1 MRESGMSVS
10 TGMTLLT
17 SMCDEGGNPV
27 MCDVKKRI
35 CDMTER
41 QNFSISDLL
50 RQLPQASY
58 KALGD
63 DFFIAELGYD
73 ESLEFM
79 KYPARFNGFLV
90 FYCIEGSFKIDINL
104 KPYEV
109 SEGSLIVYTP
119 GNIARVEEMDRD
131 ELSKLRFIL
140 VASTE
145 AFITGVRMDFNQL
158 YEDSLLALENH
169 CIRLND
175 SEKHL
180 MKKYRDLAEALLTL
194 DMPNKVEAVK
204 SLGTSIFYLLG
215 TMWSNRLDEAHKE
228 LPARAKRANSVFANF
243 LKLVSVHHRE
253 EHNIDFY
260 ADNLL
265 LTPKYLS
272 KFVKEVSGR
281 TASEW
286 IDSFIILDVKN
297 LLKYSDLSI
306 KEIAY
311 DMHFASVPSF
321 YKFFNKMTG
330 LTPAA
335 YREQ

>member
-1 MRESGMSVS
+1 MAEKH
-10 TGMTLLT
+10 
-17 SMCDEGGNPV
+17 D
-27 MCDVKKRI
+27 
-35 CDMTER
+35 
-41 QNFSISDLL
+41 FSIPDLL
-50 RQLPQASY
+50 RQLPQTSY
-58 KALGD
+58 RTLGD

-79 KYPARFNGFLV
+79 KYPVRFNGFMV
-90 FYCIEGSFKIDINL
+90 FYCLEGSFTLDINL
-104 KPYEV
+104 NSYEV

-119 GNIARVEEMDRD
+119 GNIARVAEMDRS
-131 ELSKLRFIL
+131 ELSKLRFVL

-145 AFITGVRMDFNQL
+145 AFMTGIRMDFNQL

-169 CIRLND
+169 CIRLSE
-175 SEKHL
+175 SEKLL
-180 MKKYRDLAEALLTL
+180 MKKYRDLAQTLLDL

-215 TMWSNRLDEAHKE
+215 TMWSNRIDEAHKE
-228 LPARAKRANSVFANF
+228 LPARARRANTLFANF
-243 LKLVSVHHRE
+243 LRLVSAHHRK
-253 EHNIDFY
+253 EHKIDFY

-311 DMHFASVPSF
+311 SMHFASVPSF
-321 YKFFNKMTG
+321 YKFFQKMTG

>member
-1 MRESGMSVS
+1 M
-10 TGMTLLT
+10 
-17 SMCDEGGNPV
+17 
-27 MCDVKKRI
+27 
-35 CDMTER
+35 MTER
-41 QNFSISDLL
+41 QNFDIPDLL
-50 RQLPQASY
+50 RQLPQSSY
-58 KALGD
+58 KTLGS

-79 KYPARFNGFLV
+79 RYPVRFNGFLV
-90 FYCIEGSFKIDINL
+90 FYCIEGSFTVDINL
-104 KPYEV
+104 KSYEV

-119 GNIARVEEMDRD
+119 GNIARVADVDRD
-131 ELSKLRFIL
+131 ELPKLRFVL

-145 AFITGVRMDFNQL
+145 AFITGVRLDFNQL

-175 SEKHL
+175 VERQVL
-180 MKKYRDLAEALLTL
+180 GKYRDLADTLLSI

-215 TMWSNRLDEAHKE
+215 TMWSNRLDEAHSE

-243 LKLVSVHHRE
+243 LKLVSAHHRE
-253 EHNIDFY
+253 EHKIDFY
-260 ADNLL
+260 ADKLL

-272 KFVKEVSGR
+272 KFIKEVSGR

-286 IDSFIILDVKN
+286 IDSFIILDAKN

-311 DMHFASVPSF
+311 NMHFASVPSF
-321 YKFFNKMTG
+321 YKFFQKMTG
-330 LTPAA
+330 LTPAT